1 MRLAA
6 WSARS
11 DARPIPRA
19 GGRDGFTLIET
30 LVALSLAAIVL
41 LTASVAAIRSY
52 GAYRSANLTS
62 STETRLR
69 QAVRRAAW
77 ELMSSSLSVLQ
88 PQNIDDDFGTSDLV
102 FQQATGVD
110 VANSRPLWGPP
121 VRLVLEYDRGE
132 ADDGVDNDGD
142 GLVDEGVLVLIRD
155 DGGPNEIRT
164 VLCHDVPE
172 LGEGETLNNADDNGN
187 GVRDEAGFNVH
198 REGDIVTLR
207 LSVEENDQQGGTA
220 IRTLSATIQMRN

>member
-1 MRLAA
+1 MRPV
-6 WSARS
+6 ARTH
-11 DARPIPRA
+11 
-19 GGRDGFTLIET
+19 GRVGFTLLEA
-30 LVALSLAAIVL
+30 LVGLSLASVLL

-62 STETRLR
+62 STENRLR
-69 QAVRRAAW
+69 HAVRRAAW
-77 ELMSSSLSVLQ
+77 ELMSSGLDVLQ

-102 FQQATGVD
+102 FQQASGVD
-110 VANSRPLWGPP
+110 VANSRPVWGPP

-132 ADDGVDNDGD
+132 ANDGVDNDGD

-164 VLCHDVPE
+164 VLCTDVPE
-172 LGEGETLNNADDNGN
+172 LGEGEVLNNADDNGN
-187 GVRDEAGFNVH
+187 GVTDEAGFNVH
-198 REGDIVTLR
+198 RTGDVLTLR
-207 LSVEENDQQGGTA
+207 LSIEENDQQGGGTT